1 MEEKETGRI
10 EAFSDGVFA
19 IAMTL
24 LVLDIKVPR
33 DLPEGVGLGQALLQQ
48 WPAYLAFF
56 ISFTFIGIM
65 WINHHRI
72 FKLLRHTDH
81 TLLVLNGLL
90 LLGVTILPFPTA
102 LLSEYIG
109 RPEQRMAALVF
120 NGVFLVIAIFFNV
133 LWRYV
138 AGHNT
143 LRAKDAD
150 PQTIAAITRSFAYGP
165 VFYLITFGL
174 AFLNVPASL
183 VVSVALA
190 IFYALPGRNQ

>member
-19 IAMTL
+19 IAITL

-33 DLPEGVGLGQALLQQ
+33 DLAEGVGLGRALLQQ

-72 FKLLRHTDH
+72 FNLLRRTDH
-81 TLLVLNGLL
+81 TLL
-90 LLGVTILPFPTA
+90 GVTFLPFPTA

-109 RPEQRMAALVF
+109 HPEQRMAALVF

-133 LWRYV
+133 LWRYI
-138 AGHNT
+138 AGQPR
-143 LRAKDAD
+143 LLAKDAD
-150 PQTIAAITRSFAYGP
+150 PQAIAAITRSFTYGP

-174 AFLNVPASL
+174 AFFSVIASL
-183 VVSVALA
+183 IMSVALA

>member
-1 MEEKETGRI
+1 MDEKGTGRL

-19 IAMTL
+19 IAITL

-33 DLPEGVGLGQALLQQ
+33 DLPEGVGLGQALLRQ

-72 FKLLRHTDH
+72 FSLLRYTDH

-90 LLGVTILPFPTA
+90 LLGVTVLPFPTA

-109 RPEQRMAALVF
+109 HPEQRIAGLVF
-120 NGVFLVIAIFFNV
+120 NGVFLVIAIFFNL
-133 LWRYV
+133 LWRYI
-138 AGHNT
+138 T
-143 LRAKDAD
+143 RRPRLLAKDAD
-150 PQTIAAITRSFAYGP
+150 TQAIAAITRSFTYGP
-165 VFYLITFGL
+165 VFYLITFCL
-174 AFLNVPASL
+174 AFFSVIASL

>member
-1 MEEKETGRI
+1 MAEKATGRL

-19 IAMTL
+19 IAITL

-72 FKLLRHTDH
+72 FSLLSQTDH

-90 LLGVTILPFPTA
+90 LLGVTVLPFPTA

-109 RPEQRMAALVF
+109 HAEQRIAGLVF
-120 NGVFLVIAIFFNV
+120 NGVFLVIAIFFNI
-133 LWRYV
+133 LWRYIV
-138 AGHNT
+138 GQPG
-143 LRAKDAD
+143 LLAKDAD
-150 PQTIAAITRSFAYGP
+150 PQAIAAITRSFAYGP

-174 AFLNVPASL
+174 AFFSVIASL
-183 VVSVALA
+183 VMSVALA
-190 IFYALPGRNQ
+190 IFYALPGRN